1 MEPSARRMIRPV
13 DLDMTVDTATADDA
27 GIAVRWNPRRAQ
39 ILAREQLDRVVLD
52 TELGVAL
59 LAQKRR

>member
-1 MEPSARRMIRPV
+1 M

-52 TELGVAL
+52 TELGMTL